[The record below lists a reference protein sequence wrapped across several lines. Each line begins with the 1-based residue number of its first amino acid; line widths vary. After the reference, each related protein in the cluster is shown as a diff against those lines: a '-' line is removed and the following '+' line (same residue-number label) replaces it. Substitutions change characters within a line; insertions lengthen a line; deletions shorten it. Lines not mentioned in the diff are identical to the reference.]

1 VYICAVYT
9 VYISIWCPWYIQ
21 SIPLQSVHSK
31 YGVRYGLYSFS
42 LNVDIASESDNVRM
56 YSVYI
61 DYTSIEYTVYSL
73 HPLHSV
79 SLNAEL
85 VLRVSSIEGGVD
97 A

>member
-1 VYICAVYT
+1 M
-9 VYISIWCPWYIQ
+9 
-21 SIPLQSVHSK
+21 
-31 YGVRYGLYSFS
+31 YGLYSFS